1 VDRLTAEDW
10 FGAQTGKPNKEIK
23 DEIVDTALQHHLMTQ
38 YTSFV
43 AVEEKTGTKNGQPIK
58 IVVPVEVPDGVSR
71 QMAYGEPPS
80 PPMAGASA
88 GGGNFLARSKTAY
101 AASPRPQSVPAA
113 PYPVSSAAPMQSS
126 GSANGALSESDRAV
140 SVDDLKAAISGKKSE
155 SSNHL
160 AEKPKALRSS
170 KNDKLS
176 AENLPRDEES
186 KNPAAVL
193 SAVLDRLALGTA
205 TAQDLAGLELKNGE
219 VTVKLKLSS
228 NEDLKV
234 LKTAGFSLLR
244 RDKDGR
250 LIGRIAIKKLR
261 NLAAISFV
269 QKVEA
274 AKA

>member
-1 VDRLTAEDW
+1 
-10 FGAQTGKPNKEIK
+10 
-23 DEIVDTALQHHLMTQ
+23 M
-38 YTSFV
+38 
-43 AVEEKTGTKNGQPIK
+43 
-58 IVVPVEVPDGVSR
+58 
-71 QMAYGEPPS
+71 
-80 PPMAGASA
+80 
-88 GGGNFLARSKTAY
+88 
-101 AASPRPQSVPAA
+101 
-113 PYPVSSAAPMQSS
+113 
-126 GSANGALSESDRAV
+126 
-140 SVDDLKAAISGKKSE
+140 
-155 SSNHL
+155 

-250 LIGRIAIKKLR
+250 LIGRIAIKKVAEPGRYLVR
-261 NLAAISFV
+261 P
-269 QKVEA
+269 KG
-274 AKA
+274 